1 MELAGSGGMGGRTT
15 GLRLVCRREQAP
27 SKETWMLDGRDAI
40 DSEEV
45 RKDFSGGLG
54 GPEG

>member
-1 MELAGSGGMGGRTT
+1 MVGWGEGPL

-27 SKETWMLDGRDAI
+27 SKETWMLDGRDGI
-40 DSEEV
+40 DSKEV

-54 GPEG
+54 GPMG